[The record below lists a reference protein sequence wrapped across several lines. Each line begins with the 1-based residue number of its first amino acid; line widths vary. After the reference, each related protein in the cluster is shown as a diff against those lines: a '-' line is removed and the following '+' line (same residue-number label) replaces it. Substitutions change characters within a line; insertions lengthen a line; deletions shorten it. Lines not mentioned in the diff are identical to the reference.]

1 MFMRFSSALVASVL
15 SVVTIGS
22 AWAYCDSP
30 LGCLPSMPSYGYQPQ
45 MPNYGYQPQYLP
57 PRYTMPDYQP
67 RRDVPPSQ
75 PPQWEHA
82 EPDLPFAV
90 YS

>member
-57 PRYTMPDYQP
+57 LDSPDTATAAYHSTVL
-67 RRDVPPSQ
+67 RI
-75 PPQWEHA
+75 
-82 EPDLPFAV
+82 
-90 YS
+90 